1 MDKNKDELV
10 GLGGWLI
17 LPILGL
23 IYISIS
29 LSILFLRDYLPIFQ
43 KGYWVILTTP
53 GSAAYHPLWGSFLI
67 FEMVINTL
75 FLITCLYLLFLMFTK
90 SYKLPKFMII
100 FYVAQF
106 IFVVADYFMANM
118 IPAVSLQI
126 ANNNEAIKEIAKSV
140 IGVIIWIPYF
150 LVSKRVKNTFVKK

>member
-1 MDKNKDELV
+1 
-10 GLGGWLI
+10 
-17 LPILGL
+17 
-23 IYISIS
+23 
-29 LSILFLRDYLPIFQ
+29 
-43 KGYWVILTTP
+43 
-53 GSAAYHPLWGSFLI
+53 
-67 FEMVINTL
+67 
-75 FLITCLYLLFLMFTK
+75 MFTK